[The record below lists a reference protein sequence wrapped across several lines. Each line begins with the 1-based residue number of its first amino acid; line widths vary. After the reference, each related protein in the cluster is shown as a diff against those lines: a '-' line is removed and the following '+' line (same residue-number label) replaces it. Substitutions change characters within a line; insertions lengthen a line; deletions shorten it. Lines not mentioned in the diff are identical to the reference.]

1 MLKFETFRRP
11 QRSCKSFVGC
21 TLFFLLVNWLKISI
35 FFATVVTDRQVLELF
50 GGSHCPRY
58 CWGWRPVT
66 VDGKLIFYDD
76 LVVRVGFRHII
87 ITFNLSKLLTILL
100 GSEKHNVS
108 FSNSLL
114 LLILKVKKELHAIM
128 LHLIF
133 CSFHFFISLAFCWQ
147 IMSQHDSFVLS
158 PGFSGAQNI
167 RVKKVTMHSAQLPRW
182 HFKTRIIRTK

>member
-1 MLKFETFRRP
+1 MAVENEIVKEGDDDFYAHLFHASKVSQIFM
-11 QRSCKSFVGC
+11 QRMA
-21 TLFFLLVNWLKISI
+21 TLASHQLIRSVPYFFI
-35 FFATVVTDRQVLELF
+35 
-50 GGSHCPRY
+50 
-58 CWGWRPVT
+58 
-66 VDGKLIFYDD
+66 
-76 LVVRVGFRHII
+76 II
-87 ITFNLSKLLTILL
+87 ITYNLSKLLTILL

-158 PGFSGAQNI
+158 PGFSGAQSI

-182 HFKTRIIRTK
+182 HFKTRPWPLALLFHLLLGTLSILYGHKTNPWVY